1 MTNRK
6 TTKRALLSSVV
17 ALFLCFAMLLGTTY
31 AWFTDSVTSA
41 NNIIK
46 SGNLDVD
53 LYRWDAANTSV
64 EITNTSEPLFGN
76 KSNKAQNDAAD
87 TLWEP
92 GKTQVVYL
100 SIKNNGTLDLKYQVN
115 IDVTGVEKNLID
127 VLEYKITPD
136 AKYGT
141 VATWSGNGKQVK
153 AGVNTDSIDITL
165 KAGQEHFFALSV
177 HMLESANN
185 DYQDASATFNIN
197 VLATQ
202 LASESDSFNN
212 QYDKDAN

>member
-64 EITNTSEPLFGN
+64 EITDSSEPLFGN

-115 IDVTGVEKNLID
+115 IKVTNVEKNLIN
-127 VLEYKITPD
+127 VLEYEIIPD

-141 VATWSGNGKQVK
+141 VATWSGNGKKVV
-153 AGVNTDSIDITL
+153 AGVNTDSTDVTL

-202 LASESDSFNN
+202 LASESDSFDN